1 MRIYLVSVLPEI
13 FGSFLQFGL
22 IGKAHEKGLLSST
35 VITPREFAKDKHRT
49 VDDAPYGGGSGM
61 VMMAGPLV
69 ESMEKADRLEREAGS
84 EERPLRILM
93 TPQGEPFTQARAR
106 MLSEKPA
113 LTLVSGRYEGVD
125 ERARTKVD
133 LELSLG
139 DFVLMGGEVAAM
151 AVVEAVVRLIPGV
164 LGNSESITEESH
176 SAGWL
181 EYPQYTRPPE
191 IFGEKVPDALLSG
204 HHAKVAAWRKRQ
216 SIERTLLRR
225 PDLLEGRALS
235 AEDAALV
242 ASVRDELARRA

>member
-13 FGSFLQFGL
+13 FGSFLTNGL
-22 IGKAHEKGLLSST
+22 VSKARDNGLLT
-35 VITPREFAKDKHRT
+35 TEVITPREFASDKHRT

-69 ESMEKADRLEREAGS
+69 ASMEKADRLESAHGEA
-84 EERPLRILM
+84 RPLRILM
-93 TPQGEPFTQARAR
+93 TPQGQPFTQQKARE
-106 MLSEKPA
+106 LSLLPA
-113 LTLVSGRYEGVD
+113 LTLISGRYEGVD

-151 AVVEAVVRLIPGV
+151 AVLEAVVRLIPGV

-181 EYPQYTRPPE
+181 EYPQYTRPAE
-191 IFGEKVPDALLSG
+191 IFGEKVPDALMSG
-204 HHAKVAAWRKRQ
+204 HHAKVAAWRKKK
-216 SIERTLLRR
+216 SIERTLARR
-225 PDLLEGRALS
+225 PDLIEGRTLS
-235 AEDAALV
+235 DEEAKLLAEV
-242 ASVRDELARRA
+242 RASLTET

>member
-13 FGSFLQFGL
+13 FGSFLQSGL
-22 IGKAHEKGLLSST
+22 VGKAHQSGLLESE
-35 VITPREFAKDKHRT
+35 VISPREFATDKHRT

-69 ESMEKADRLEREAGS
+69 ASMEKAERLETERGGT
-84 EERPLRILM
+84 RPLRILM
-93 TPQGEPFTQARAR
+93 TPQGEPFSQARAR
-106 MLSEKPA
+106 MLAQEGA

-125 ERARTKVD
+125 ERARTRVD

-151 AVVEAVVRLIPGV
+151 AVIEAVVRLIPGV
-164 LGNSESITEESH
+164 LGNAESITEESH

-181 EYPQYTRPPE
+181 EYPQYTRPAE

-204 HHAKVAAWRKRQ
+204 HHAKVAVWRREQ
-216 SIERTLLRR
+216 SIARTIARR
-225 PDLLEGRALS
+225 PDLLEGRTLTPEEA
-235 AEDAALV
+235 AIVAAL
-242 ASVRDELARRA
+242 ARSAPKP

>member
-13 FGSFLQFGL
+13 FGSFLQTGL
-22 IGKAHEKGLLSST
+22 VGKAHQSGLIST
-35 VITPREFAKDKHRT
+35 ELITPREFATDKHRSI
-49 VDDAPYGGGSGM
+49 DDAPYGGGSGM

-69 ESMEKADRLEREAGS
+69 ASMEKAERLES
-84 EERPLRILM
+84 ERGGTRPLRILM

-106 MLSEKPA
+106 ALSNEGA

-125 ERARTKVD
+125 ERARTRVD

-151 AVVEAVVRLIPGV
+151 AVIEAVVRLIPGV
-164 LGNSESITEESH
+164 LGNAESITEESH

-181 EYPQYTRPPE
+181 EYPQYTRPAE

-204 HHAKVAAWRKRQ
+204 HHAKVAVWRRAQ
-216 SIERTLLRR
+216 SIARTLARR
-225 PDLLEGRALS
+225 PDLLEGRELT
-235 AEDAALV
+235 AEEAAIVAAL
-242 ASVRDELARRA
+242 RRSTSSD

>member
-13 FGSFLQFGL
+13 FGSFLSTGL
-22 IGKAHEKGLLSST
+22 VGKAHQSGLLESE
-35 VITPREFAKDKHRT
+35 VITPREFATDKHRSI
-49 VDDAPYGGGSGM
+49 DDAPYGGGSGM

-69 ESMEKADRLEREAGS
+69 ASMEKAERLES
-84 EERPLRILM
+84 ERGGGRPVRILM

-106 MLSEKPA
+106 ALSSEGA

-125 ERARTKVD
+125 ERARTRVD

-164 LGNSESITEESH
+164 LGNAESITEESH

-181 EYPQYTRPPE
+181 EYPQYTRPAE
-191 IFGEKVPDALLSG
+191 IFGEKVPNALLSG
-204 HHAKVAAWRKRQ
+204 HHAKVAVWRREQ
-216 SIERTLLRR
+216 SIARTLARR
-225 PDLLEGRALS
+225 PDLLEGRALT
-235 AEDAALV
+235 AEEAAIVSTL
-242 ASVRDELARRA
+242 RRSTTHD